1 MNEIYELNKDT
12 IEAAAKKYGR
22 SSSSKGWWIYPGT
35 VLQLPS

>member
-22 SSSSKGWWIYPGT
+22 SSSSNGWWIYPGT